1 MCIAKIQIT
10 PVKMTSVTHPI
21 ISSGEDSFGKT
32 KNSIH
37 RRKLMTLKTPSIPRF
52 DFDKLWRSIWRQR
65 WMYFLMA
72 PTLLYFVVF
81 RYGPLWNAQIAFRD
95 FKPLLG
101 VTGSPWVGFQH
112 FETFVNSFYF
122 SDLMVNTIIFSLAKL
137 ILGLPLAVI
146 CAIALHETW
155 LARYRVFV
163 QTVIYLPHFLSW
175 VIMFGVLLVVLS
187 PGNGLL
193 NSVIE
198 EFGGEP
204 IAFLTS
210 PLYFRWVVVLSDIWK
225 ETGWSTILYLAALLA
240 ISIDLYEAAAVDGA
254 TPLQRIWY
262 ISIPGIVP
270 VIILV
275 TLLRMGHILE
285 AGFNQIF
292 VLYSVPVY
300 SVGDIID
307 TWVYRQGVLQF
318 QFSLATAVGF
328 FKGAIGLALILV
340 SNRIARR
347 VAGQGLF

>member
-1 MCIAKIQIT
+1 MT
-10 PVKMTSVTHPI
+10 VKTLTLPSKV
-21 ISSGEDSFGKT
+21 SSAGKLNI
-32 KNSIH
+32 K
-37 RRKLMTLKTPSIPRF
+37 KLL
-52 DFDKLWRSIWRQR
+52 RSMWRQR
-65 WMYFLMA
+65 WLYFLML
-72 PTLLYFVVF
+72 PTIIYFLVF
-81 RYGPLWNAQIAFRD
+81 KYGPLWNAQIAFKD

-101 VTGSPWVGFQH
+101 VVGSPWVGFKH

-122 SDLMVNTIIFSLAKL
+122 TDLMTNTIIFSVAKL
-137 ILGLPLAVI
+137 VLGLPLAVI

-155 LARYRVFV
+155 FNRFRTFV

-175 VIMFGVLLVVLS
+175 VIMFGVMLTILS

-198 EFGGEP
+198 SFGGEP
-204 IAFLTS
+204 IPFLTS
-210 PLYFRWVVVLSDIWK
+210 PDHFRWVVILSDIWK

-240 ISIDLYEAAAVDGA
+240 ISPDLYEAAAVDGA

-262 ISIPGIVP
+262 ISLPGILP
-270 VIILV
+270 VIVLV

-328 FKGAIGLALILV
+328 FKGIIGLVLILV
-340 SNRIARR
+340 ANRVARR
-347 VAGQGLF
+347 MAQQSLY